1 MPIRSNDHA
10 QAIEDQG
17 FKLLYNPPGGG
28 NCQFAELLYQAK
40 RMGILR
46 SPETISKEIVEHLKS
61 NPCEYNGF
69 PLLEHLANKEVAC

>member
-28 NCQFAELLYQAK
+28 NCTRQREW
-40 RMGILR
+40 R
-46 SPETISKEIVEHLKS
+46 ETISKEIVEHLKS
-61 NPCEYNGF
+61 NPFE
-69 PLLEHLANKEVAC
+69 

>member
-28 NCQFAELLYQAK
+28 QFAELLYQAK

-46 SPETISKEIVEHLKS
+46 SPETISKEIGEHK
-61 NPCEYNGF
+61 
-69 PLLEHLANKEVAC
+69 